1 MASSRHSVSFPVRE
15 ADRVSD
21 DTQTPRAPTG
31 THDVLPPES
40 WRWQRFVDAFAKRA
54 DRYGFGMV
62 HTPIFEDAR
71 VFRRGIGA
79 ESEVVGKEMYE
90 FEDRGGRL
98 LALRPE
104 GTASIVRA
112 FVQHRPATPWRAWY
126 VTPSFRYERPQA
138 GRYRQHHQV
147 GVEALGSEDPDVDV
161 EVIALAWGFLAE
173 LGLDKVSLQLNSMGC
188 GECRPGYVEDL
199 RELLVAHAEELCD
212 EHAPRFASNPLR
224 VLDCKK
230 APCIAVTMDAPKIA
244 DSLCASCRT
253 HHDRVRE
260 GLGELEI
267 SFVENQRLVRGFD
280 YYTRTTFEFT
290 SGALEGAQNAVG
302 GGGRYDG
309 LVEMLGGPATPGI
322 GFGIGIERCLLALD
336 AEGVAPAQ
344 PPTPA
349 AFVVDLTGGEA
360 ARRIVSSLRELGL
373 KVERAYDARS
383 MKAQMKA
390 ADRSGAPIALIIGAE
405 ELASG
410 SVTIR
415 MLRHDAEQRTVTVAA
430 LLADV
435 ETTGVIG

>member
-1 MASSRHSVSFPVRE
+1 M
-15 ADRVSD
+15 SD
-21 DTQTPRAPTG
+21 EHQAPRAPTG

-40 WRWQRFVDAFAKRA
+40 WRWQRFIDEFARRA
-54 DRYGFGMV
+54 DRFGFGMV

-79 ESEVVGKEMYE
+79 DSEVVGKEMYE
-90 FEDRGGRL
+90 FEDRGGRQ

-161 EVIALAWGFLAE
+161 EVISLAWGFLTG
-173 LGLDKVSLQLNSMGC
+173 LGLSQIALQLNSMGC
-188 GECRPGYVEDL
+188 AACRPAYVDAL
-199 RELLVAHAEELCD
+199 REFLSRRADALCD
-212 EHAPRFASNPLR
+212 EHATRYITNPLR

-230 APCIAVTMDAPKIA
+230 APCISATQDAPRITDA
-244 DSLCASCRT
+244 LCVECRS
-253 HHDRVRE
+253 HHDRVRS
-260 GLGELEI
+260 GLEELNI
-267 SFVENQRLVRGFD
+267 AFLENHRLVRGFD
-280 YYTRTTFEFT
+280 YYTRTTFEF
-290 SGALEGAQNAVG
+290 SSSALDGAQNAVG

-309 LVEMLGGPATPGI
+309 LVEMLGGPPTPGI

-336 AEGVAPAQ
+336 AEGVVPELPPA
-344 PPTPA
+344 PA
-349 AFVVDLTGGEA
+349 AFVVDLTGGER
-360 ARRIVSSLRELGL
+360 ARRLVSQLRDRGL
-373 KVERAYDARS
+373 KVERAYDGRS

-390 ADRSGAPIALIIGAE
+390 ADRSGTPIALIIGAE
-405 ELASG
+405 EAASA

-415 MLRHDAEQRTVTVAA
+415 MLRQDAEQRTVEIAA
-430 LLADV
+430 LLTHV
-435 ETTGVIG
+435 TTTGAIG